1 MMPIKH
7 IPCFAKHE
15 IFDLNPHYTIS
26 NQTFQ
31 GKTIVTVDNLY
42 SHPISVRNYVL
53 SVPSFPDITAYP
65 GWRSHSKIISH
76 LPQFI
81 EKIIKLYYPTFT
93 DTLDIDQTFV
103 GGILT
108 TKSMTNDFSFQTHTD
123 GHGLAGL
130 VFLNTDEECSGG
142 TQFYPSNTAKIASLQ
157 IPMKSNRMIL
167 YPMDVVHSGWILE
180 NSFDDYYRITQNL
193 FFNKK
198 I

>member
-1 MMPIKH
+1 MMPIKQ
-7 IPCFAKHE
+7 IPCFSKHE
-15 IFDLNPHYTIS
+15 IFDLNSHYTIS

-31 GKTIVTVDNLY
+31 GKNIVTVDNLY
-42 SHPISVRNYVL
+42 KNPLSVRNYIL

-65 GWRSHSKIISH
+65 GWRSHSKVISS

-81 EKIIKLYYPTFT
+81 EKVIRLYYPAFT

-108 TKSMTNDFSFQTHTD
+108 TKSMINDFSFQTHTD
-123 GHGLAGL
+123 GEGLAGL
-130 VFLNTDEECSGG
+130 VYFNIDEECSGG
-142 TQFYPSNTAKIASLQ
+142 TQFYQSKTTKIANLQ
-157 IPMKSNRMIL
+157 IPMKFNRMII
-167 YPMDVVHSGWILE
+167 YPMDVIHSGWILE